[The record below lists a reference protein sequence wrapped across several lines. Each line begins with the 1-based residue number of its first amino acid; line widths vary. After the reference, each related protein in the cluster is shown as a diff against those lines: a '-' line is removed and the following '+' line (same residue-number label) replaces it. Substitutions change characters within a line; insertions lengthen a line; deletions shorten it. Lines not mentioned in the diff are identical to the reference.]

1 MSYPDL
7 KMLQKELFYEK
18 GQESVLIVAVIID
31 KGLNYLSLKEMNR

>member
-1 MSYPDL
+1 
-7 KMLQKELFYEK
+7 MLQKELSYEK